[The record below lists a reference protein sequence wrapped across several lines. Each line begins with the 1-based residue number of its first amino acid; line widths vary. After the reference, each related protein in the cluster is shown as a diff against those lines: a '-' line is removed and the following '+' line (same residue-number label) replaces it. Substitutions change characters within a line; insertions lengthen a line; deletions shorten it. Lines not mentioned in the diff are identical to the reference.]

1 MALATKCPHCNTTF
15 RVAHDQLKLRG
26 GIVRCG
32 ACNEVFDGNA
42 ALVDPAPRQPV
53 IIDLPAPARDAAPHS
68 GAIIDTH
75 AAMPG
80 MDAGLPAPSAEL
92 SEHAGHENHTA
103 TPAYGTPAAWR
114 FGARGAEAV
123 APVQAAP
130 AASLHETNEPGA
142 GGNVPARDLPATSL
156 HGTNGYGSD
165 TAASGLA
172 MPETPLSGTAGP
184 GAEVMAPAPSQHGTL
199 GDAAARAPGAPAGS
213 RPGASED
220 DPSAAVPAWTAP
232 PPAPAATAPAM
243 WRFGA
248 AGHHADAAGGQPA
261 QPAAP
266 DADAMPPQ
274 DTAGALATEPEPDFD
289 LDLNGD
295 EPPAPPPLAQDEA
308 FDLDFD
314 IDTPP
319 HINPAL
325 AADTPALRD
334 DYASA
339 ALSSPGHETLPDE
352 TIAHEP
358 VAGGRLEPTLD
369 IPDEHLNA
377 VALHDS
383 FELDAYPHGH
393 DDGLHSIDER
403 GHSLDDAAWQA
414 HGERGERQHFGDS
427 TAGDSLHSMAPAA
440 PEQTASAPTVPVNTG
455 GDDGDDDADDI
466 VTLSSA
472 AAALAPEPTAPATPV
487 SAREPE
493 EPGFVKRSRRQE
505 RWGKAS
511 RIAMACALPLLLAG
525 LAWQAVATFRNPL
538 AAAVPSLKPA
548 LVSACALAGCKVELP
563 SQLDALAIE
572 QGELQTMADN
582 IFSFSTS
589 LRNQSPTAQSWPY
602 IELILNDSA
611 DKPVLRRVFAPRDYL
626 PPGADLASGFL
637 PRSEQPVKLY
647 FELSRVK
654 ASGYHIAVFYP

>member
-53 IIDLPAPARDAAPHS
+53 IIDLPAPANDGVIAELYPAVQPE
-68 GAIIDTH
+68 
-75 AAMPG
+75 
-80 MDAGLPAPSAEL
+80 MDAGLTEPSAALPEER
-92 SEHAGHENHTA
+92 EHRHDSAGTSA
-103 TPAYGTPAAWR
+103 SG
-114 FGARGAEAV
+114 
-123 APVQAAP
+123 QAAP
-130 AASLHETNEPGA
+130 AASPSDITDVAP
-142 GGNVPARDLPATSL
+142 
-156 HGTNGYGSD
+156 D
-165 TAASGLA
+165 TAA
-172 MPETPLSGTAGP
+172 
-184 GAEVMAPAPSQHGTL
+184 
-199 GDAAARAPGAPAGS
+199 
-213 RPGASED
+213 
-220 DPSAAVPAWTAP
+220 PAWTVPPQAP
-232 PPAPAATAPAM
+232 GQTAPAM

-248 AGHHADAAGGQPA
+248 AAQHPDTAADHAQPADPAPAPAADTPPPDTASGLVTDALPADAAGSLTSD
-261 QPAAP
+261 AAP
-266 DADAMPPQ
+266 DTASSRAAEALPQ
-274 DTAGALATEPEPDFD
+274 DTASAPMADAPPPDTTSLLAADTAPAPGTAGILAAEPEGLAPLPEPEPDFD

-295 EPPAPPPLAQDEA
+295 EAPTAPPAEPPAATLDTPVLAAAEPDDA

-314 IDTPP
+314 IDTPA
-319 HINPAL
+319 HVNPAL

-339 ALSSPGHETLPDE
+339 ALTVPASETLPGE
-352 TIAHEP
+352 TLESEP
-358 VAGGRLEPTLD
+358 AAEAVPFHDGRQEPTLD
-369 IPDEHLNA
+369 IPDEHLHA

-383 FELDAYPHGH
+383 FELDSYPHGH

-403 GHSLDDAAWQA
+403 GHSLDDAAWKE
-414 HGERGERQHFGDS
+414 HGERGERHHFGDS
-427 TAGDSLHSMAPAA
+427 AAAGDLHSLAPDVPAA
-440 PEQTASAPTVPVNTG
+440 PEQPAPVPTAAPAALHA
-455 GDDGDDDADDI
+455 DDDDDDDI

-472 AAALAPEPTAPATPV
+472 ASSLAPEPTAPATPL

-505 RWGKAS
+505 RWGKTS
-511 RIAMACALPLLLAG
+511 RIAMACALPLLLGG
-525 LAWQAVATFRNPL
+525 LAYQAVATFRNPL
-538 AAAVPSLKPA
+538 AAAMPSLKPA

-611 DKPVLRRVFAPRDYL
+611 DKPVLRRVFAPREYL
-626 PPGADLASGFL
+626 PPNTDLASGFL